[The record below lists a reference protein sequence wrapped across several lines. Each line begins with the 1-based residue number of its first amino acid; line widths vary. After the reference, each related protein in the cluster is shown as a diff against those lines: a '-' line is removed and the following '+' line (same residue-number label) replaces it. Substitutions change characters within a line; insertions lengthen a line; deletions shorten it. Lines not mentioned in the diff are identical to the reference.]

1 MKQASDSRS
10 IGAYQQGHQRDE
22 FRTAVR
28 ALLMT
33 PLMAATHE
41 DLPLV
46 RRNGERLREWF
57 LRETGWVLVVER
69 DGARLYKRPAD
80 LQDATR
86 GLPRYDRRR
95 YVLLCLAC
103 AVLERSEAQ
112 ISLRTLGERLLQ
124 LAADPVLAG
133 RGLDFGLAT
142 AHERRDLVA
151 VCQTLL
157 DLGVLLRVV
166 GDEDGFVHGGGA
178 QADALYDIQ
187 RRALSGMLAAA
198 RGPSTW
204 PAGEE
209 PLSLHERLAGLV
221 AEHVPD
227 SDEGRRTAWRHH
239 LARRL
244 LDDPVVYLQT
254 LDEDGRSYFM
264 SQRGP
269 MAARLCEA
277 AGLVAEQR
285 AEGLALTDEAGLLTD
300 VPMPAEGTEAHAT
313 LLVAEYLSRG
323 ARAGQ
328 QESSAAVP
336 LQEVERFLAGARETY
351 GRYWRKSARE
361 AGGECELAALALGRL
376 EQLQLLRRNGDA
388 FTVLPALARFAAG
401 AAIVVPP
408 RPSPA
413 SLLPE

>member
-1 MKQASDSRS
+1 MKAPIDSRS
-10 IGAYQQGHQRDE
+10 IVTRQQGHQRDE
-22 FRTAVR
+22 FRAAVR

-33 PLMAATHE
+33 PLMGPLHE
-41 DLPLV
+41 DLPMV
-46 RRNGERLREWF
+46 RRNAERLREWF

-124 LAADPVLAG
+124 LAADPVLQG
-133 RGLDFGLAT
+133 RGLDFSLT
-142 AHERRDLVA
+142 SAHERRDLVA

-157 DLGVLLRVV
+157 GLGVLRRVV
-166 GDEDGFVHGGGA
+166 GDEEGFVHGDGV

-187 RRALSGMLAAA
+187 RRALAGMFAAA

-204 PAGEE
+204 LPEEE
-209 PLSLHERLAGLV
+209 PVALQERLAALV
-221 AEHVPD
+221 TEHVPD
-227 SDEGRRTAWRHH
+227 SEEARRTALRHR

-244 LDDPVVYLQT
+244 LDDPVVYLER
-254 LDEDGRSYFM
+254 LDEDSRSYFVH
-264 SQRGP
+264 QRGP

-277 AGLVAEQR
+277 TGLVAEQR
-285 AEGLALTDEAGLLTD
+285 AEGVALTDDAGQLTD
-300 VPMPAEGTEAHAT
+300 VLMPAEGTEAHAT
-313 LLVAEYLSRG
+313 LLVAEFLARRVRG
-323 ARAGQ
+323 SDTAAAGIRI
-328 QESSAAVP
+328 EE
-336 LQEVERFLAGARETY
+336 LHRFLADARASY

-361 AGGECELAALALGRL
+361 PGGERELAAIAVARL
-376 EQLQLLRRNGDA
+376 EQLQLLRRTGDE
-388 FTVLPALARFAAG
+388 FLVLPALARFSLG
-401 AAIVVPP
+401 DVVLTAS
-408 RPSPA
+408 RPSTDP
-413 SLLPE
+413 LLPQ

>member
-1 MKQASDSRS
+1 MKSGTDSRS
-10 IGAYQQGHQRDE
+10 IGAHQQLHQRDD
-22 FRTAVR
+22 FRSAVR
-28 ALLMT
+28 ALLMR
-33 PLMAATHE
+33 PLMGAAHE

-46 RRNGERLREWF
+46 RRNAERLREWF
-57 LRETGWVLVVER
+57 QRETGWMLVVER

-80 LQDATR
+80 LRDATR
-86 GLPRYDRRR
+86 GLARYDRRR

-124 LAADPVLAG
+124 LAADPALEG
-133 RGLDFGLAT
+133 RGLAFGLASV
-142 AHERRDLVA
+142 HERRDLVA

-157 DLGVLLRVV
+157 ELGVLQRVV
-166 GDEDGFVHGGGA
+166 GDEDGFVQGDGS

-204 PAGEE
+204 LPDEE
-209 PLSLHERLAGLV
+209 PVTLEERLFGLV
-221 AEHVPD
+221 TEHVAD
-227 SDEGRRTAWRHH
+227 SDEGRRTALRHH

-244 LDDPVVYLQT
+244 LDDPVVYFDT
-254 LDEDGRSYFM
+254 LDEESRSYFV

-277 AGLVAEQR
+277 TGLVAEQR
-285 AEGLALTDEAGLLTD
+285 AEGLALTDEAGVLTD

-313 LLVAEYLSRG
+313 LLVAEYLARG
-323 ARAGQ
+323 TRTGQ
-328 QESSAAVP
+328 PVP
-336 LQEVERFLAGARETY
+336 GGGVGLQDIHRFLADARETY

-361 AGGECELAALALGRL
+361 PGGECELGEVAVRRL
-376 EQLQLLRRNGDA
+376 EQLQLLRCEGDA
-388 FTVLPALARFAAG
+388 FFPLPALARFSLAD
-401 AAIVVPP
+401 IVVAAP
-408 RPSPA
+408 RTTDPLFA
-413 SLLPE
+413 Q